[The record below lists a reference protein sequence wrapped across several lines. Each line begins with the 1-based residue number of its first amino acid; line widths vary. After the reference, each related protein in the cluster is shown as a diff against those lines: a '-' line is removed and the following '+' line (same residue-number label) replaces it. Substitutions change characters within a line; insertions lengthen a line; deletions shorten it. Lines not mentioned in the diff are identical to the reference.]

1 MHVLLHLG
9 KYEDLGK
16 TLEGITNCG
25 VFLNSKFPLCFSY
38 FFGTLKGERLLNIE
52 FLY

>member
-1 MHVLLHLG
+1 LNMSIINPKKVKTMHVLLHLG

-38 FFGTLKGERLLNIE
+38 FLAL
-52 FLY
+52 